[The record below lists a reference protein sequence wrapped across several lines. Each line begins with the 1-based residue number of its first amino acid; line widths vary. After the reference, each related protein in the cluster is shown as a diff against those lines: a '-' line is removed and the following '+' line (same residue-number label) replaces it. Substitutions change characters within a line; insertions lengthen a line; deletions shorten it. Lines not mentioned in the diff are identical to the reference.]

1 VCIYLSLL
9 CDLRPDVLLRWQSH
23 SVTPNASFQ
32 RTSNTMS
39 EPVIKTTHLSEIRRL
54 LNAGVQP
61 TRVDIIDGKFLLFTF
76 PASAA
81 LTVGQ

>member
-1 VCIYLSLL
+1 
-9 CDLRPDVLLRWQSH
+9 
-23 SVTPNASFQ
+23 
-32 RTSNTMS
+32 MS